1 MFSTESCEEAK
12 KPEQFQALGLEPWPL
27 RYRCNAQTN

>member
-12 KPEQFQALGLEPWPL
+12 KPEQFQALGTLASAIPVQRANQL
-27 RYRCNAQTN
+27 T